1 MEEAFFD
8 RLKANLARTGQAVK
22 NVMPGSSKTQDSKDA
37 AAMSL
42 FKTFVKKF
50 TSKNQAYND
59 FLDDFATM
67 FNLPGAKTP
76 AGRKNAIEFMQSQG
90 SRFQSILKYLTDNKL
105 IGGQAGTPSSAGV
118 PPVIVS
124 PGATGTTPGSSTSDQ
139 SSPVAPSSST
149 SSATVSPSVT
159 VTPRLTKKLAV
170 AKLNPIVSGT
180 LVPRLQKMLKLDA
193 SNPTNIKYV
202 KALVNAIKN
211 SVSNKSNIASLQK
224 NLGGNVSALRRSM
237 MAEDITSGDIVAITK
252 EIKSLIPLLVDIAF
266 ELRQSV
272 SKKNKSS
279 TSIPTGVPPVLSTP
293 PITEADQTSQLTVE
307 DIRLVKAFLTKLN
320 DLSVSLKTFDP
331 TKATRSTVK
340 PIIGNIL
347 DIFDI
352 VTGKV
357 NPNIK
362 INKTIDSLFQGM
374 DLLGPTTT
382 TQKPKNGTI
391 VVAKNK
397 ELGGMSDGQVFRFV
411 DDKWMSLGV
420 IANPSFDKKGE
431 LDDADPKGKELISKL
446 NVIGSQ
452 RDDTTELEKAIEDKK
467 LKSAEKARQEK
478 NKKDSEMDKSGGEPD
493 QRTSDKDNPEL
504 EEHTVYKKF
513 F

>member
-1 MEEAFFD
+1 
-8 RLKANLARTGQAVK
+8 
-22 NVMPGSSKTQDSKDA
+22 
-37 AAMSL
+37 
-42 FKTFVKKF
+42 
-50 TSKNQAYND
+50 
-59 FLDDFATM
+59 
-67 FNLPGAKTP
+67 
-76 AGRKNAIEFMQSQG
+76 
-90 SRFQSILKYLTDNKL
+90 
-105 IGGQAGTPSSAGV
+105 
-118 PPVIVS
+118 
-124 PGATGTTPGSSTSDQ
+124 
-139 SSPVAPSSST
+139 
-149 SSATVSPSVT
+149 
-159 VTPRLTKKLAV
+159 
-170 AKLNPIVSGT
+170 
-180 LVPRLQKMLKLDA
+180 
-193 SNPTNIKYV
+193 
-202 KALVNAIKN
+202 
-211 SVSNKSNIASLQK
+211 
-224 NLGGNVSALRRSM
+224 M

-293 PITEADQTSQLTVE
+293 PITEADQSSQLTVE

-397 ELGGMSDGQVFRFV
+397 ELGGMSNGQVFRFV

-420 IANPSFDKKGE
+420 ISNPSFDKKGE
-431 LDDADPKGKELISKL
+431 LDDADPKGKELIAKL